1 MHISQT
7 ASERK
12 SENAGRGRRESLVW
26 RDVSHGTGDR
36 PAPGGGDHFGEET
49 APSAPLLTKAD
60 LFACGLS
67 GGREAGKT
75 AGSAA

>member
-1 MHISQT
+1 MVGGMSP
-7 ASERK
+7 RYWRPPC
-12 SENAGRGRRESLVW
+12 AGRG
-26 RDVSHGTGDR
+26 
-36 PAPGGGDHFGEET
+36 DHFEET

-67 GGREAGKT
+67 GGGKQGKT